1 MVIVGVFSCDPGCP
15 QPPLSR
21 AAVIHDRASPAM
33 FVAILVGI
41 GLSAVLFRALPGF
54 RRLWLYS
61 LFSSLLGFAF
71 FMMLLTALSSGG
83 LIGLWQRLLLA
94 TVFLWHVVLSLQ
106 RLKLLGIQQ
115 ETAAQ

>member
-1 MVIVGVFSCDPGCP
+1 
-15 QPPLSR
+15 
-21 AAVIHDRASPAM
+21 
-33 FVAILVGI
+33 
-41 GLSAVLFRALPGF
+41 
-54 RRLWLYS
+54 
-61 LFSSLLGFAF
+61 
-71 FMMLLTALSSGG
+71 MMLLTALSSGG